1 MNLEKFKSIFALLV
15 LGTIG
20 FIIHKLLFYFFVPKI
35 YEEDFVYSIPLLYF
49 FFFFFSAMLILIL
62 DKVKQKNI
70 NSVGFTFLFLTTL
83 KMVIAYVFL
92 KPILT
97 LNDPKTPTE
106 KMSFFIIFIYFL
118 IIETLVTIR
127 ILNNKQ

>member
-1 MNLEKFKSIFALLV
+1 MNLDKFKSIFTLFL

-20 FIIHKLLFYFFVPKI
+20 LSIHKLLFYFFVSRI
-35 YEEDFVYSIPLLYF
+35 YEIDFIYSIPLLYL
-49 FFFFFSAMLILIL
+49 FFFFFSALLILLLEKI
-62 DKVKQKNI
+62 KQNNI
-70 NSVGFTFLFLTTL
+70 NSVGLTFLLLTTI
-83 KMVIAYVFL
+83 KMVIAFVFL
-92 KPILT
+92 KPILS
-97 LNDPKTPTE
+97 LNLPKTPTE